1 MLQFTRSQR
10 VGSNLG
16 TKEQDLNH
24 RKSLVLKLEKTTSK
38 VSFHLKFSCLFRRL
52 VYHLDLLGILVSK

>member
-1 MLQFTRSQR
+1 MLQFMRSQR

-16 TKEQDLNH
+16 TEEQDLNH

-38 VSFHLKFSCLFRRL
+38 VSFHLKSSCLFRRL